1 MDVRNKN
8 IDVLKALA
16 TLLVIAG
23 HVIQTTTSNFDDD
36 ILFKVIY
43 SFHMPL
49 FMCISGYLY
58 KEPKGISSDL
68 MKKAK
73 LLLIPFFSWAM
84 INFFIFNTDGVHL
97 SSFYSYMWALLI
109 NPSLGLWF
117 LWVLFF
123 TMCIFMLLP
132 EKNKSLYIIIFII
145 ISDRLQHK
153 FTLLSEFGMGLLTWQ
168 FFFFFMGYCFK
179 QSSILSIIKNRY
191 INILSL
197 IVYLALVTQWHRLN
211 VETIFGLTI
220 ENSILNNR
228 LLFMIRYAT
237 AISAIVFLFG
247 LDYCWVYKKL
257 KYAIDYLSN
266 NSLAFY
272 AVQGTLI
279 YLAVKLTS
287 GFIGNHT
294 VLNLVCFSVATLLAC
309 VLIKIINYNKSVRVV
324 LFGR

>member
-8 IDVLKALA
+8 IDVLKAFA

-23 HVIQTTTSNFDDD
+23 HVIQTTTSRFDDD

-58 KEPKGISSDL
+58 KEPKVISSDL

-73 LLLIPFFSWAM
+73 LLLVPFFSWAI
-84 INFFIFNTDGVHL
+84 INYLMFNTDGINL
-97 SSFYSYMWALLI
+97 NSFYSYMRALLV

-123 TMCIFMLLP
+123 TMCIFMILP
-132 EKNKSLYIIIFII
+132 EKNKTLYIVIFII
-145 ISDRLQHK
+145 IADRLQHK

-179 QSSILSIIKNRY
+179 QHSILSKIKNRY
-191 INILSL
+191 VNVLSL
-197 IVYLALVTQWHRLN
+197 IIYLALVTQWHRLN

-228 LLFMIRYAT
+228 LSFFVRYIT

-247 LDYCWVYKKL
+247 LNYNWIYNKL
-257 KYAIDYLSN
+257 IHTIDYLSN

-272 AVQGTLI
+272 AIQGPLI
-279 YLAVKLTS
+279 YFSFKTISA
-287 GFIGNHT
+287 FIENHT
-294 VLNLVCFSVATLLAC
+294 ILNLACFSVTTLLAC
-309 VLIKIINYNKSVRVV
+309 FLIKFISYNRTARVV

>member
-8 IDVLKALA
+8 IDALKAFA

-23 HVIQTTTSNFDDD
+23 HVIQTTTSKFDDD
-36 ILFKVIY
+36 IFFKVIY

-58 KEPKGISSDL
+58 KEPKIISSDL

-73 LLLIPFFSWAM
+73 LLLVPFFSWAI
-84 INFFIFNTDGVHL
+84 INYLMFNADGVNL
-97 SSFYSYMWALLI
+97 NSFYSYMRALLV

-123 TMCIFMLLP
+123 TTCIFMVLP
-132 EKNKSLYIIIFII
+132 EKNKALYIIIFII

-153 FTLLSEFGMGLLTWQ
+153 FTLLGEFGMGLLTWQ
-168 FFFFFMGYCFK
+168 FFFFFMGYSFK
-179 QSSILSIIKNRY
+179 QYSILSIIKNRY
-191 INILSL
+191 VNILSL

-220 ENSILNNR
+220 ENNILNNR
-228 LLFMIRYAT
+228 LLFMVRYAT

-247 LDYCWVYKKL
+247 LDYNWIYKKL
-257 KYAIDYLSN
+257 NYAIDYLSN

-272 AVQGTLI
+272 AIQGPLI
-279 YLAVKLTS
+279 YLSIKITLA
-287 GFIGNHT
+287 FIENHT
-294 VLNLVCFSVATLLAC
+294 ISNLVCFSVTTLLAWF
-309 VLIKIINYNKSVRVV
+309 LIKIISYNKPARVV